1 MNFHVGA
8 NANQTISAT
17 TSDFRTNKYGSY
29 QIGGE
34 QICTA
39 GAGGQFEVISNAVV
53 GNDIIKGKQVSKS
66 AVLGEGVLTLN
77 GSNGIG
83 AITLKEEDSAADI
96 ARKINT
102 QQLTGLKAS
111 ARTETSFFVMDAGSY
126 NFSIWSSDASSTPE
140 NTEVAHINFTVADRM
155 GKDNLQVMIDAFNE
169 HSAKTGIVAK
179 LGISPYGIVLVND
192 EGKNINLL
200 KENKNDAPADIAIGN
215 DSKGYG
221 TPITD
226 TGTLTAAGQVLID
239 SERSYSITTEIG
251 LQIQEGV
258 FSDVSIGATDKAM
271 TYGSELKRVDSIDI
285 TTVKGANQAI
295 HIVDMALDA
304 VNSQRA
310 KFGALQNR
318 FESTISNLQTSSE
331 NVSAARSR
339 IQDTDFAAETANLS
353 RNQVLQQA
361 ATSMLVQANQ
371 LPSNILT
378 LLG

>member
-1 MNFHVGA
+1 MVNV
-8 NANQTISAT
+8 
-17 TSDFRTNKYGSY
+17 
-29 QIGGE
+29 
-34 QICTA
+34 
-39 GAGGQFEVISNAVV
+39 
-53 GNDIIKGKQVSKS
+53 
-66 AVLGEGVLTLN
+66 
-77 GSNGIG
+77 
-83 AITLKEEDSAADI
+83 
-96 ARKINT
+96 
-102 QQLTGLKAS
+102 
-111 ARTETSFFVMDAGSY
+111 
-126 NFSIWSSDASSTPE
+126 
-140 NTEVAHINFTVADRM
+140 
-155 GKDNLQVMIDAFNE
+155 FNE
-169 HSAKTGIVAK
+169 VSAKTGITAK
-179 LGISPYGIVLVND
+179 INKLNNKFAIILTND
-192 EGKNINLL
+192 EGKNINVQKTSL
-200 KENKNDAPADIAIGN
+200 ENTAEGIALGN
-215 DSKGYG
+215 L
-221 TPITD
+221 TD
-226 TGTLTAAGQVLID
+226 GNGKAILVDKTGTITVAGQVTLD
-239 SERSYSITTEIG
+239 AERSYSITTEKG
-251 LQIQEGV
+251 LVIQAGV
-258 FSDVSIGATDKAM
+258 LSGASMGATDKAI